1 MQVLHPVLR
10 RSADSWILWYVAFNI
25 AANFFLSEVAYA
37 LLAIGAAISIVAKRL
52 EPRCGSSLRAAASV
66 LAIAASQTPLLLWA
80 APSHPS
86 LLYSAFAVAAAVC
99 EELFFRG
106 VLLPDLGNLPQ
117 AFAFALAHIR
127 LSDPVS
133 LVESA
138 LLFPHYLLLGVA
150 LGFDADACGYP
161 TSAVAHATYNL
172 LSSVYTLPFDTWVV
186 ASLLLCDSIS
196 VAAVALVKKVEKH
209 GHAYRV

>member
-1 MQVLHPVLR
+1 VLR
-10 RSADSWILWYVAFNI
+10 RLADSWVLWYTVFEI
-25 AANFFLSEVAYA
+25 AANFFLPEVAYA
-37 LLAIGAAISIVAKRL
+37 LLAIGAAVSIVNKRL
-52 EPRCGSSLRAAASV
+52 EPRCGSSLRAAAAV

-117 AFAFALAHIR
+117 AFAFALAHMR

-150 LGFDADACGYP
+150 LGLAADTCGYP
-161 TSAVAHATYNL
+161 TSAVAHAVYNI
-172 LSSVYTLPFDTWVV
+172 LSSVYTLPFDARVV
-186 ASLLLCDSIS
+186 ATLLICDSIS
-196 VAAVALVKKVEKH
+196 VAAAALAKKVKKRGRANHV
-209 GHAYRV
+209 